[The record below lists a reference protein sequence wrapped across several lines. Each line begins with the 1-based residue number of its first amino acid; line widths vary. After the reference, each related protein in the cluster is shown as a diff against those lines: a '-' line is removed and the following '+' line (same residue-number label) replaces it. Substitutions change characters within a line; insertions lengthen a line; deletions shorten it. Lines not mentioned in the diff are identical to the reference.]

1 MKRFLTCILICVL
14 VINCCFVTVGL
25 AAKKKAKQME
35 DGVPQWN
42 EETVRQYA
50 LDYINGVD
58 METLWGYYDLQIRR
72 YMPFVAYSNFLL
84 EMEWMTGEFVQL
96 GSYHSFEEEETQLKT
111 HVLHLCMEK
120 QDLDFYFTHKNKED
134 DWEVMAIHFVPS
146 EKQQPDM
153 LVGEDVPANE
163 EKLYTEIE
171 VTVGTEE
178 YPLKGIL
185 TMPDVA
191 SPENQVP
198 VVVLVHD
205 EGPLDMDSTMGN
217 TALFKDIAHLF
228 GNMGVA
234 TLRYDKRTYTY
245 GETDEMTVW
254 EETVEDAVLAGR
266 MVKENENIDQKRV
279 VLMGH
284 GFGGY
289 LVPRIAFEDR
299 DTYTALVIIAASPIS
314 YPEQLLS
321 RTDLTGMTVEEA
333 EDLKRQVTRIGD
345 MGKTNAKEIELFG
358 KNGYYFWDILQTDP
372 INLLK
377 RLKKETYIVQGTAD
391 PVISEEDGWRKYSSQ
406 FGDKITF
413 LGFQPFRGLNH
424 LLMVDNEVD
433 EAGKPLYQKEVHLD
447 KAAGRTLCQWVRK
460 LNSNIE

>member
-1 MKRFLTCILICVL
+1 MKRFLICVLVCVL
-14 VINCCFVTVGL
+14 VINCCFVTSGL
-25 AAKKKAKQME
+25 AAKKTKKME
-35 DGVPQWN
+35 DGVPEWT

-96 GSYHSFEEEETQLKT
+96 GSYHSFEDDENKLKT

-120 QDLDFYFTHKNKED
+120 QDLDFYFTHKNQED

-146 EKQQPDM
+146 EKQQINM
-153 LVGEDVPANE
+153 LVGEETPAQE
-163 EKLYTEIE
+163 QKLYTEVE

-191 SPENQVP
+191 SPENKVP

-245 GETDEMTVW
+245 GETEEMTVW

-266 MVKENENIDQKRV
+266 MVKENENIDTKRV

-289 LVPRIAFEDR
+289 LAPRIAFQDR
-299 DTYTALVIIAASPIS
+299 DTYTALIIASASPID
-314 YPEQLLS
+314 YPQQLLS
-321 RTDLTGMTVEEA
+321 RMDLTGMPVEEA
-333 EDLKRQVTRIGD
+333 EDLNYLVGRIPN
-345 MGKTNAKEIELFG
+345 MSKTDAKKHTIFG
-358 KNGYYFWDILQTDP
+358 KNGYYFWEMLQTEP
-372 INLLK
+372 INLIK

-433 EAGKPLYQKEVHLD
+433 ESGKPLYQKEVHLD